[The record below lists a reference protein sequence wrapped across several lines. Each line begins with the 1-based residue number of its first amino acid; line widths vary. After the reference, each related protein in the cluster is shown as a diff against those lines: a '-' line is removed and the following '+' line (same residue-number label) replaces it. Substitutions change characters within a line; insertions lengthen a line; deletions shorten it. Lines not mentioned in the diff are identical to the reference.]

1 MVSFLD
7 ARELR
12 HVYEGGF
19 RALDG
24 IDLTVEP
31 GELVCVLGPNGAGKS
46 TLLRVLAG
54 LVVPTHGTVQLEGR
68 VLASLGAKERA
79 RSIALVP
86 QALRALPD
94 VTVETFVGYGRYAHM
109 GLFARRRP
117 SDREAV
123 RRALELADAAD
134 LARRPL
140 AELSGGQRQRA
151 LIARALAQEAR
162 LLLIDEP
169 TIALDPEHQ
178 VLAFEQIARL
188 TCEGRAALVVTHDMN
203 LASQFATRIL
213 LLDAGRVAAQGSVSE
228 VLRAERLAPV
238 YGPNL
243 AYGTLPGPGGEGT
256 RPFVLPWLVKRRS

>member
-1 MVSFLD
+1 MVTLLE
-7 ARELR
+7 ARGLR
-12 HVYEGGF
+12 HVYEGDF
-19 RALDG
+19 LALDG
-24 IDLTVEP
+24 IDLAAGA

-54 LVVPTHGTVQLEGR
+54 ILLPTGGEVFVEGR
-68 VLASLGAKERA
+68 PLAAYSAKERA

-86 QALRALPD
+86 QALRAMPD

-109 GLFARRRP
+109 GLFARHRP
-117 SDREAV
+117 EDREAV
-123 RRALELADAAD
+123 RRALERADAAD

-140 AELSGGQRQRA
+140 TELSGGQRQRA

-203 LASQFATRIL
+203 LASQFATRIV
-213 LLDAGRVAAQGSVSE
+213 LLDEGQVAAEGSVSE
-228 VLRAERLAPV
+228 VLRPERLEPV

-243 AYGTLPGPGGEGT
+243 AYGTLPAPDGRGT
-256 RPFVLPWLVKRRS
+256 RPFVLPWLVSPR